1 MDLTSVLPQYIDSR
15 RGSILLA
22 SIGFAV
28 CPWNF
33 VNSAATFTTVL
44 SAIGLFLSPLTGMY
58 MADFWIIRRR
68 NWKVPDLYIGNKSSI
83 YWFTGGFNLRAI
95 ACWFILIWMSLPGLA
110 AAVRGENYGQSWKRI
125 FDMTFLI
132 GKCADLGGTRP
143 EMILI

>member
-1 MDLTSVLPQYIDSR
+1 MDLTSVLNQYIDSR

-44 SAIGLFLSPLTGMY
+44 SAIGLFLSPLTSMY
-58 MADFWIIRRR
+58 VADFWIIRRR
-68 NWKVPDLYIGNKSSI
+68 NWKVPDLSIGDKTSI

-110 AAVRGENYGQSWKRI
+110 AAVRGEVMGSPGSI
-125 FDMTFLI
+125 FLT
-132 GKCADLGGTRP
+132 
-143 EMILI
+143 